1 VNAQE
6 TAEKTFEFYGNRYL
20 LTPDGLGARRWN
32 KTGKKW
38 EKKVALFAQ
47 WNDAFR
53 AAGQEA
59 K

>member
-53 AAGQEA
+53 AAGQ
-59 K
+59 